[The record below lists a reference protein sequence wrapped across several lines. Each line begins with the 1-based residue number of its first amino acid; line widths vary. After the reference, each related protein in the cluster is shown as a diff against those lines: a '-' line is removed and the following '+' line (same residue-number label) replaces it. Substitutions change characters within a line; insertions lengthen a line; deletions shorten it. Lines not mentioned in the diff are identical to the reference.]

1 MANDAIP
8 LNPYQLVRYWRQGG
22 ASLMLVA
29 LLMLAHWSQAQAQ
42 IVNDPPPPP
51 REIGVFPARDFIA
64 ASGYRDTDAVTVEVL
79 RFDPTQNQYIVTSRA
94 SNIVPLDLRN
104 TPEFDG
110 IVEVNHPGAACW
122 EQVTPDIRG
131 GDIVRLTA
139 VRPDPN
145 TGQLITE
152 IDQTTT
158 ANVVVTEPAF
168 NAAPGVITVRGIAAD
183 AAGNPLPLDQIEA
196 RLVAPG
202 SIFELSGRRTL
213 RAPGDGVL
221 AYDAPGSTHWTAT
234 FSNLSANDVQ
244 LALAEE
250 SRGVWL
256 GRDPLAA
263 TEITIFEVGPEVAP
277 GPQAPCTAPI
287 DGPIADPA
295 PALLL
300 YTAQRVGGAG
310 AIQQLTVT
318 NRGQGAFGQLTISEL
333 IIAGTHAEDFTVAAN
348 SCLTAPVPVGGS
360 CTIDVQ
366 FAPLTAG
373 LHRAQLEIQSNAG
386 GGVEVIPL
394 TGVSMDVGAPPAPFA
409 HLLPERLVFAT
420 RSAGNASP
428 ARSLTLYNLGDADLS
443 VAAIDITGANAA
455 DYTNVG
461 AAGCLAGPLPPGA
474 SCTIDVSF
482 TPSAPGAR
490 DAAATVTTNA
500 ANGPVSSALVGR
512 GLQVDNVYNPP
523 LPPVSLGVF
532 PSRDFVSHEGFAAD
546 ETVTV
551 EVIRHGVVIGVASD
565 IAPIDDP
572 GTATFD
578 GIVEVNHPGAPCWEG
593 VTPDIRAGDIV
604 RATTSRGIAHE
615 TYVANVRVTTLPYLA
630 APGVVRMHGYARD
643 LDGAPY
649 PIGQLEARIIN
660 HSSDRFDLSGKR
672 VLLAPGHGVLAYD
685 PIGPENPDGT
695 RWTATFAGLTETDV
709 QRAIN
714 PLVGPRIMWLGRD
727 PLALNE
733 ITFDE
738 PNEVNG
744 PQAPCSAPAEA
755 PSPDAALSPRSL
767 SFPVRLVGASAT
779 RTLRV
784 TNTGTAPLIVTSYDF
799 TGGNAGDFNVAPE
812 GDACLAQSIAP
823 GASCVLVVRFTPT
836 AEGTRVAN
844 LRIHD
849 NVIGAPQIVPVSGI
863 GSLTA
868 VPSLLVSATSLVFP
882 ATEVATNSAALSL
895 TIGNEGGA
903 PLVFS
908 ALSIAG
914 THAGDFAIA
923 PQSTCVVG
931 SGIEPDTTCTLNVI
945 FRPGFLGTR
954 SAALTIAANAP
965 NSPQQV
971 VLIGSSDI
979 MDGFNDPP
987 KNGVAIEVFPV
998 RDYMLAMGFL
1008 PNELVTV
1015 QIVRDGVVLAE
1026 VVDVIP
1032 VDLPDTNGFDGFIE
1046 INHGVVGGAC
1056 WAESV
1061 PDIRAGDLVRTIAVD
1076 SATLAVTRRD
1086 QTLVQEIVVTQ
1097 PATEVSPGVIEIHGY
1112 ANDIRFG
1119 GRLPLGALE
1128 ARIIG
1133 DNDFA
1138 LNGRANLR
1146 AGAGLDGALAY
1157 DTPTGSTWTARF
1169 TGLTGADVANAVGG
1183 SSVGLWLGR
1192 DPLFVNE
1199 LTHYEFNEL
1208 PSAAAPCTG
1217 VIQGNIVTLAPAM
1230 LDFGLGGVP
1239 SGAVSR
1245 DLTFTNLGPGPVQN
1259 LAISGVTGVHRGDF
1273 TVTGSTCATPLAVNQ
1288 SCTISISFQPQ
1299 AIGVR
1304 RAAIVVQSDGVNSP
1318 HIAQVGGIGVG
1329 APTVSGFTP
1338 ARGGIGTLVTVQGS
1352 SFTSANAVRINGA
1365 PAAFQVLSDSQVRVT
1380 VPAGATDGPIE
1391 VTNIAGSAQSASNFV
1406 IAFDPPVITSF
1417 TPLQG
1422 VAGATV
1428 TINGQNFNGVSEVR
1442 FNGTA
1447 AAFTVLS
1454 ATQIRT
1460 AVPAGATSGPITV
1473 VTENG
1478 ACASSTAFTVI
1489 LPPTITGFNP
1499 TAQQRGRQV
1508 TILGVNFTGVT
1519 SVRFGTGAATFT
1531 VVNAGQINAT
1541 VPNAATF
1548 GPVTV
1553 TGPGGTASSSA
1564 FTLIAPPTISSFTP
1578 TIGGVGATVT
1588 IRGAGFFNVSSVTI
1602 NRTNVA
1608 SFQVISGTE
1617 IRAVVAP
1624 RTTTGMIAVRTNGGT
1639 GTSTAVFTVVP
1650 PPTITGFTPTSGPVG
1665 TTVTVNGTNLNRAT
1679 EVRFNGTPATF
1690 TIVSATQ
1697 LRAVVPIGATTGGIS
1712 VVNPGGAAVSATAF
1726 RVQ

>member
-1 MANDAIP
+1 MADDAIP
-8 LNPYQLVRYWRQGG
+8 LTSLSLWRAWRQGG
-22 ASLMLVA
+22 ASLVLVV
-29 LLMLAHWSQAQAQ
+29 LLMLAHWTQAQAQ
-42 IVNDPPPPP
+42 VVNDPPLPP
-51 REIGVFPARDFIA
+51 RQIGVFPARDFIS
-64 ASGYRDTDAVTVEVL
+64 ASGYRDTDTVTVEVL
-79 RFDPTQNQYIVTSRA
+79 RFEPAQNQYIVTSRA
-94 SNIVPLDLRN
+94 SNIVPQDLRS

-139 VRPDPN
+139 VRPDPD

-158 ANVVVTEPAF
+158 ANVIVTEPAF

-183 AAGNPLPLDQIEA
+183 AAGNPLSLDQIEA

-202 SIFELSGRRTL
+202 SLFELNGRRTL
-213 RAPGDGVL
+213 RAPGDGVI
-221 AYDAPGSTHWTAT
+221 AYDEPGSTRWTAT

-244 LALAEE
+244 LALDEE

-256 GRDPLAA
+256 GRDPLAGN
-263 TEITIFEVGPEVAP
+263 EITIFEVGPVVAP
-277 GPQAPCTAPI
+277 GPQSPCAAPI
-287 DGPIADPA
+287 DGPVADPA
-295 PALLL
+295 PARLL

-310 AIQQLTVT
+310 AIQQITVT
-318 NRGQGAFGQLTISEL
+318 NRGQGAFGQLSISGL
-333 IIAGTHAEDFTVAAN
+333 IVAGLHAEDFTVTAN
-348 SCLTAPVPVGGS
+348 SCLAAPVPVDGT
-360 CTIDVQ
+360 CTIDVL
-366 FAPLTAG
+366 FAPLSVG
-373 LHRAQLEIQSNAG
+373 LHSAQLEVQSNSG

-394 TGVSMDVGAPPAPFA
+394 TGVALDAAAPTAPFA
-409 HLLPERLVFAT
+409 YLLPARLVFAT

-428 ARSLTLYNLGDADLS
+428 ARSLTLYNLGDADLT

-455 DYTNVG
+455 DYTNTG
-461 AAGCLAGPLPPGA
+461 AAACLAGPLTPGA
-474 SCTIDVSF
+474 SCAIDIAF

-490 DAAATVTTNA
+490 DGVATVTTNA

-512 GLQVDNVYNPP
+512 GLQVDNVNNPP
-523 LPPVSLGVF
+523 LLPVSLGIF
-532 PSRDFVSHEGFAAD
+532 PSRDFVSHAGFAAD
-546 ETVTV
+546 ETVTI

-565 IAPIDDP
+565 LVPFDDP

-578 GIVEVNHPGAPCWEG
+578 GIVEVNHPGVPCWEG
-593 VTPDIRAGDIV
+593 VTPDIRAGDVV

-615 TYVANVRVTTLPYLA
+615 TYVANVRVTVMPYLA

-672 VLLAPGHGVLAYD
+672 VLLAPGHGVVAYD
-685 PIGPENPDGT
+685 PISPENPDGT
-695 RWTATFAGLTETDV
+695 RWTVTFSGLTETDV

-727 PLALNE
+727 PIALNE

-738 PNEVNG
+738 PNETNG
-744 PQAPCSAPAEA
+744 PQAPCTAPAEA
-755 PSPDAALSPRSL
+755 PSPDATLSPRSL

-784 TNTGTAPLIVTSYDF
+784 TNTGTAPLNMTTYDF
-799 TGGNAGDFNVAPE
+799 TGGNAGDFSVVAE
-812 GDACLAQSIAP
+812 GDTCLAQSIAP
-823 GASCVLVVRFTPT
+823 GESCALTVRFTPS

-849 NVIGAPQIVPVSGI
+849 NVVGTPQIAPLSGI

-868 VPSLLVSATSLVFP
+868 VPSLLVGATSLVFP
-882 ATEVATNSAALSL
+882 ATEVATTSAALSV
-895 TIGNEGGA
+895 TVGNEGGA

-908 ALSIAG
+908 ALTVVG
-914 THAGDFAIA
+914 THAGDFAVA
-923 PQSTCVVG
+923 PESTCVVG
-931 SGIEPDTTCTLNVI
+931 SGIEPDTTCTINVL

-954 SAALTIAANAP
+954 TAALTIAGNAP
-965 NSPQQV
+965 NSPQQI
-971 VLIGSSDI
+971 VLAGSSDI
-979 MDGFNDPP
+979 LNGFNDPP
-987 KNGVAIEVFPV
+987 KNGVTIEGFPV
-998 RDYMLAMGFL
+998 RDYMVATGFL

-1015 QIVRDGVVLAE
+1015 QVVRGGTVLAE
-1026 VVDVIP
+1026 TIDVIP
-1032 VDLPDTNGFDGFIE
+1032 VDLPDTPAFDGYIE

-1056 WAESV
+1056 WPESV
-1061 PDIRAGDLVRTIAVD
+1061 PDLRAGDLIRTIVVD

-1086 QTLVQEIVVTQ
+1086 QTLVQDIVVTQ
-1097 PATEVSPGVIEIHGY
+1097 PATEVSPGIVEIRGY

-1119 GRLPLGALE
+1119 GRLALGTLE
-1128 ARIIG
+1128 VRIVG

-1138 LNGRANLR
+1138 LNGRQNLR
-1146 AGAGLDGALAY
+1146 AGAGLDGTLEY
-1157 DTPTGSTWTARF
+1157 DTPTGNTWTARF
-1169 TGLTGADVANAVGG
+1169 SGLTGADVANAVGG
-1183 SSVGLWLGR
+1183 SSIGLWIGR
-1192 DPLFVNE
+1192 DPLLGNE
-1199 LTHYEFNEL
+1199 LTHNEFGEA
-1208 PSAAAPCTG
+1208 PGAAAPCTG
-1217 VIQGNIVTLAPAM
+1217 VIQGNIVTLAPAV

-1259 LAISGVTGVHRGDF
+1259 LAISGVAGAHSADF
-1273 TVTGSTCATPLAVNQ
+1273 AVTSSTCVAPLAANQ
-1288 SCTISISFQPQ
+1288 SCTISVSFQPQ
-1299 AIGVR
+1299 NIGTR
-1304 RAAIVVQSDGVNSP
+1304 RASVVVQSDGVNSP
-1318 HIAQVGGIGVG
+1318 HIVQVGGAGVS
-1329 APTVSGFTP
+1329 APTVASFTP

-1352 SFTSANAVRINGA
+1352 SFTSVSAVRINGVA
-1365 PAAFQVLSDSQVRVT
+1365 AAFQVLSDSQLRVT
-1380 VPAGATDGPIE
+1380 VPAGATDGPFE
-1391 VTNIAGSAQSASNFV
+1391 VVNIAGSAQSANRFV
-1406 IAFDPPVITSF
+1406 VAFDPPVITSF

-1422 VAGATV
+1422 IAGATV
-1428 TINGQNFNGVSEVR
+1428 TINGQNFIGVSAVQFNGV
-1442 FNGTA
+1442 A

-1454 ATQIRT
+1454 GTQIRT

-1473 VTENG
+1473 VTDNG
-1478 ACASSTAFTVI
+1478 AGSSSTAFTVI
-1489 LPPTITGFNP
+1489 PPPTITGFNP
-1499 TAQQRGRQV
+1499 TSQQRGRQV
-1508 TILGVNFTGVT
+1508 TILGANFTGVT
-1519 SVRFGTGAATFT
+1519 SVRFGNGAATFT

-1553 TGPGGTASSSA
+1553 TGPGGTASSTA
-1564 FTLIAPPTISSFTP
+1564 FTLIAPPTIASFTP
-1578 TIGGVGATVT
+1578 TIGGVGTAIT
-1588 IRGAGFFNVSSVTI
+1588 IRGAGFFNVTSVTI

-1608 SFQVISGTE
+1608 SFQVISSTE

-1624 RTTTGMIAVRTNGGT
+1624 RTTTGTIAVRTGGGT
-1639 GTSTAVFTVVP
+1639 GTSTALFTVVP
-1650 PPTITGFTPTSGPVG
+1650 PPTITGFTPTTAAVG
-1665 TTVTVNGTNLNRAT
+1665 ATVTINGTNLNRAT

-1697 LRAVVPIGATTGGIS
+1697 LRAVVPAGATTGAIS
-1712 VVNPGGAAVSATAF
+1712 VVNPGGTAVSATAF

>member
-1 MANDAIP
+1 MTDKAIQ
-8 LNPYQLVRYWRQGG
+8 LNLICWSWRQRGI
-22 ASLMLVA
+22 SLILAA
-29 LLMLAHWSQAQAQ
+29 LLMFTWWTQAQAQ

-51 REIGVFPARDFIA
+51 REIGVFPARDFIS
-64 ASGYRDTDAVTVEVL
+64 ASGYRDTDTVTVEVL

-94 SNIVPLDLRN
+94 SSIVPYDLRN

-122 EQVTPDIRG
+122 EGVTPDIRG
-131 GDIVRLTA
+131 GDIVRITA
-139 VRPDPN
+139 VRPDPD
-145 TGQLITE
+145 TGQQITE

-183 AAGNPLPLDQIEA
+183 AAGNPLPLDQLEA
-196 RLVAPG
+196 RLVASG
-202 SIFELSGRRTL
+202 SIFEQSGRRTL
-213 RAPGDGVL
+213 RAPGDGDI
-221 AYDAPGSTHWTAT
+221 AYDEPGSTRWTAT

-244 LALAEE
+244 LALQEE
-250 SRGVWL
+250 SRGIWL

-263 TEITIFEVGPEVAP
+263 TEITIFEVGPDVAP

-287 DGPIADPA
+287 DGAIADPA
-295 PALLL
+295 PARLL
-300 YTAQRVGGAG
+300 YAAQRVDA
-310 AIQQLTVT
+310 ASAVQQLTVA

-333 IIAGTHAEDFTVAAN
+333 IVAGAHAEDFTVVADT
-348 SCLTAPVPVGGS
+348 CLAAPVPVGGS

-366 FAPLTAG
+366 FAPLSAG
-373 LHRAQLEIQSNAG
+373 LHSAQLELQSNSG

-394 TGVSMDVGAPPAPFA
+394 TGVGMDASAPAAAFA
-409 HLLPERLVFAT
+409 HLLPERLIFAT
-420 RSAGNASP
+420 RSTGNASP
-428 ARSLTLYNLGDADLS
+428 PRYLTLYNLGDADLAVS
-443 VAAIDITGANAA
+443 AVDVTGVHAA
-455 DYTNVG
+455 DYTNVD
-461 AAGCLAGPLPPGA
+461 AASCLAGPLAPGA
-474 SCTIDVSF
+474 ACTIAFSF
-482 TPSAPGAR
+482 TPSAPGVR
-490 DAAATVTTNA
+490 DAVATLTTNA
-500 ANGPVSSALVGR
+500 QNGVVSSMLAGS
-512 GLQVDNVYNPP
+512 GLQVDNVNNPP

-532 PSRDFVSHEGFAAD
+532 PSRDFVSHEGFADD

-630 APGVVRMHGYARD
+630 APGVVQMHGYARD

-649 PIGQLEARIIN
+649 PINQLEARIIN

-695 RWTATFAGLTETDV
+695 RWTATFSGLTDTDV

-727 PLALNE
+727 PIALNE

-738 PNEVNG
+738 PSEVNG

-755 PSPDAALSPRSL
+755 PSPDAMLSPRSL
-767 SFPVRLVGASAT
+767 NFPVRLVGASAT
-779 RTLRV
+779 RSIRV
-784 TNTGTAPLIVTSYDF
+784 SNSGTAPLQVTGYDF
-799 TGGNAGDFNVAPE
+799 TGGNAGDFSVAPE
-812 GDACLAQSIAP
+812 GDTCLGQSIAP
-823 GASCVLVVRFTPT
+823 GASCELIVRFTPS

-844 LRIHD
+844 LRIYD
-849 NVIGAPQIVPVSGI
+849 NVVGSPQNAPVAGI

-868 VPSLLVSATSLVFP
+868 APSLLLDVSSLLFP
-882 ATEVATNSAALSL
+882 ATEVATNSAALSV

-908 ALSIAG
+908 QLTIVG

-923 PQSTCVVG
+923 PESSCIVNG
-931 SGIEPDTTCTLNVI
+931 GIEPDTTCTVQVV
-945 FRPGFLGTR
+945 FRPGFVGTR

-971 VLIGSSDI
+971 VLIGLSDV

-987 KNGVAIEVFPV
+987 KNGVMIEAFPV
-998 RDYMLAMGFL
+998 RDYVVATGFL

-1015 QIVRDGVVLAE
+1015 QVVRGGVVLAE

-1032 VDLPDTNGFDGFIE
+1032 VDLPDTAGFDGFIE
-1046 INHGVVGGAC
+1046 INHGVPGGAC
-1056 WAESV
+1056 WADSV
-1061 PDIRAGDLVRTIAVD
+1061 PDIRAGDLIRTIALD
-1076 SATLAVTRRD
+1076 SATLTVTRRD
-1086 QTLVQEIVVTQ
+1086 QTFVQEIVVTQ
-1097 PATEVSPGVIEIHGY
+1097 PAIEVSPGVVEMHGY
-1112 ANDIRFG
+1112 AIDVRFG

-1133 DNDFA
+1133 DNEFA

-1146 AGAGLDGALAY
+1146 AGLGLDGVLEY

-1169 TGLTGADVANAVGG
+1169 VGLAGADVANAVSG

-1192 DPLFVNE
+1192 DPLFGNE
-1199 LTHYEFNEL
+1199 LTHYEFGEA
-1208 PSAAAPCTG
+1208 PGAAAPCTG
-1217 VIQGNIVTLAPAM
+1217 VIQGSIVTLAPEM

-1239 SGAVSR
+1239 SGAVNR
-1245 DLTFTNLGPGPVQN
+1245 DLTFTNLGPEPLQN
-1259 LAISGVTGVHRGDF
+1259 LAVSGVTGAHRLDF
-1273 TVTGSTCATPLAVNQ
+1273 TVTSSTCATPLAVNQ
-1288 SCTISISFQPQ
+1288 SCTISLSFQPST
-1299 AIGVR
+1299 IGVR
-1304 RAAIVVQSDGVNSP
+1304 RASVVVQSDGVNSP

-1329 APTVSGFTP
+1329 APSVTAFSP
-1338 ARGGIGTLVTVQGS
+1338 MRGGIGAQVTVQGS
-1352 SFTSANAVRINGA
+1352 SLMSVNAVRINGV
-1365 PAAFQVLSDSQVRVT
+1365 AATFQIISDTQLRMV

-1391 VTNIAGSAQSASNFV
+1391 VVNIAGAAQSTSNFV
-1406 IAFDPPVITSF
+1406 VAIDPPVVASF

-1422 VAGATV
+1422 AAGATV
-1428 TINGQNFNGVSEVR
+1428 TINGQNFTGASAVQ
-1442 FNGTA
+1442 FNGAA

-1473 VTENG
+1473 VSSNG
-1478 ACASSTAFTVI
+1478 AGSSSTAFTVI
-1489 LPPTITGFNP
+1489 PPPTITGFTP
-1499 TAQQRGRQV
+1499 TSQRRGRQV
-1508 TILGVNFTGVT
+1508 TILGSNFTGVT
-1519 SVRFGTGAATFT
+1519 SVRFGAGAATFT
-1531 VVNAGQINAT
+1531 IVNAGTINAT

-1553 TGPGGTASSSA
+1553 TGPGGTASSTA
-1564 FTLIAPPTISSFTP
+1564 FQLIAPPTVASFTP
-1578 TIGGVGATVT
+1578 SIGGVGTTVT
-1588 IRGAGFFNVSSVTI
+1588 IRGAGFFNVTSVSI
-1602 NRTNVA
+1602 NRTNVS
-1608 SFQVISGTE
+1608 SFQVISDAE

-1624 RTTTGMIAVRTNGGT
+1624 RTTTGPITVRTGGGT
-1639 GTSTAVFTVVP
+1639 GASAAVFTVVQ
-1650 PPTITGFTPTSGPVG
+1650 PPTITGFTPTTAPVG
-1665 TTVTVNGTNLNRAT
+1665 ATVTVNGTNLNAAT
-1679 EVRFNGTPATF
+1679 EVRFNGAPATF

-1697 LRAVVPIGATTGGIS
+1697 LRAIVPAGATTGAIS
-1712 VVNPGGAAVSATAF
+1712 VVNPGGTAVSATAF